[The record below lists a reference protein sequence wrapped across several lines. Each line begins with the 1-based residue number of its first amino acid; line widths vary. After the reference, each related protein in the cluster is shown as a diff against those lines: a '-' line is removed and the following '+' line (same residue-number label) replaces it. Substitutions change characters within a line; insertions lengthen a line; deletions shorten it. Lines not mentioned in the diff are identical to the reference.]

1 MKVISTYAGH
11 ESSISIYDNGKITV
25 IELDKFTGEKY
36 FSLGKVPPVEQCEI
50 IEQALATVD
59 IENKFDLWING
70 SYEKRRNGVLD
81 PKKMINIINAERSIH
96 GPGHHMCHAHC
107 AFWQSP
113 FHKAYLISSDGGGND
128 GYFNIYHCNR
138 KQGPLADE
146 QIDRFD
152 LGTFYGLI
160 SSLIPQVSKTTS
172 WFFDLAGKSMALS
185 TILDLPVEKEIIE
198 AVRQMYTGESPKLLN
213 KMFSLD
219 RRWPDRNIKM
229 SNKNQK
235 DPTMIDNERIG
246 YKLAKANQQIFEEK
260 FRNVLADR
268 QYHVGNHDDNLIL
281 VGGCALNVINNQKLK
296 DKGYNVFVPPNPS
309 DGGLSLGALFWW
321 LHLAGHP
328 IPDQDWKFSGIPLIE
343 NKKFRKKRKTP
354 IKTLAKMLKEGAILG
369 IVEGNM
375 EIGPRAL
382 GHRSIICDPSVKG
395 IKDKLN
401 KEVKHREPFRP
412 FAPIVLEEHL
422 PLYFERSD
430 WSNLYTMS
438 YAVKSTFNFEVD
450 FPAACHVDGTAR
462 VQVCDDTES
471 TVYKLLEE
479 VGTPLLNT
487 SFNDNGKPIISNVE
501 DAYSMLPSLDGI
513 VVNGVLITK

>member
-198 AVRQMYTGESPKLLN
+198 AVRQMSVSYTHLTL
-213 KMFSLD
+213 
-219 RRWPDRNIKM
+219 
-229 SNKNQK
+229 
-235 DPTMIDNERIG
+235 PT
-246 YKLAKANQQIFEEK
+246 
-260 FRNVLADR
+260 
-268 QYHVGNHDDNLIL
+268 
-281 VGGCALNVINNQKLK
+281 
-296 DKGYNVFVPPNPS
+296 
-309 DGGLSLGALFWW
+309 
-321 LHLAGHP
+321 
-328 IPDQDWKFSGIPLIE
+328 
-343 NKKFRKKRKTP
+343 TP
-354 IKTLAKMLKEGAILG
+354 Y
-369 IVEGNM
+369 V
-375 EIGPRAL
+375 
-382 GHRSIICDPSVKG
+382 
-395 IKDKLN
+395 
-401 KEVKHREPFRP
+401 
-412 FAPIVLEEHL
+412 
-422 PLYFERSD
+422 
-430 WSNLYTMS
+430 
-438 YAVKSTFNFEVD
+438 
-450 FPAACHVDGTAR
+450 
-462 VQVCDDTES
+462 
-471 TVYKLLEE
+471 
-479 VGTPLLNT
+479 
-487 SFNDNGKPIISNVE
+487 
-501 DAYSMLPSLDGI
+501 
-513 VVNGVLITK
+513 